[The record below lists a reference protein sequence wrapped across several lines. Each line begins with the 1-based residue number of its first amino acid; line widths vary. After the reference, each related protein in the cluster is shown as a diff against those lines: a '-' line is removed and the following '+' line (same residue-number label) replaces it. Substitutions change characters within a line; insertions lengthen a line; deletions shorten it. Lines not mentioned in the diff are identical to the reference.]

1 MTLDDGS
8 ERGDGAPSHPEVLT
22 VGRCDLRSDNEDE
35 VGLIFLCRYVECFAV
50 ARRRSELDARPGEQR
65 HYNEAG
71 TDRDEGRKDIVGS
84 NDRAYLVSALV
95 FMTAGTSAREGVKR
109 YVLLEDEERVWRK
122 AS

>member
-1 MTLDDGS
+1 MEGFAAAGRSGELNTGS
-8 ERGDGAPSHPEVLT
+8 R
-22 VGRCDLRSDNEDE
+22 
-35 VGLIFLCRYVECFAV
+35 
-50 ARRRSELDARPGEQR
+50 EQR
-65 HYNEAG
+65 RDGKAK